1 MTPQDPAPN
10 NDDDTITIVAPVM
23 KVTILGSP
31 YYMRYY
37 YH

>member
-1 MTPQDPAPN
+1 MPQKLPPP

-23 KVTILGSP
+23 KVTIRSP